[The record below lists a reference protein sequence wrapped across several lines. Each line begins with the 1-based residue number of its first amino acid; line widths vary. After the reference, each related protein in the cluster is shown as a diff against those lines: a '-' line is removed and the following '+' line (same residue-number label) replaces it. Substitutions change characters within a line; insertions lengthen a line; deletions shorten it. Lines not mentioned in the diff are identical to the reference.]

1 VIRRYLRIV
10 ALIGVV
16 AIVAAACGGDEAEAP
31 PSPAGG
37 DIQAGGVIK
46 MGISADVDEAF
57 DPAKEYSQIS
67 WSIFNCCLLRTLLQY
82 NGLDAAN
89 GGSEVMP
96 DLATDLPEL
105 SDDGLVYTF
114 HIKDGVTFGPPFE
127 DVEITS
133 ADFVRAIEREACTVC
148 HEGGYAFYYTDN
160 SEGDSLIE
168 GIQEFAEGKA
178 DSISGLE
185 TPDDKTLVIT
195 LTEATGDFPL
205 RMAMPAMAPI
215 PEGAAEGHD
224 RDYGRFLVSS
234 GPYMWEGADQ
244 LDFSVPAKQ
253 QKPVSGYDPGR
264 SWELVRNPSYD
275 PATDDLRSSYL
286 DGVQVEINESTD
298 VNFNKWESGEIDY
311 VYDGVPPPELL
322 QQYSTDPQLQEQLKV
337 NPTDG
342 LRYLSMN
349 IAEPPFDDI
358 HVRKAMNYIID
369 KDALRRARGG
379 DLYGGIAGHIVPD
392 TILGGVLA
400 DYDPYATEGGQGDIE
415 LAKEEMS
422 QSKYDSNGDGV
433 CDAPECNSVPLIA
446 DRETP
451 YPEQNA
457 IIADNAAQIGIDF
470 KVSEGDRY
478 TFMYEKCLD
487 PGAHAAFCP
496 SVGWFKD
503 YGDAF
508 TFGPPILGSVGI
520 GPEGCCNY
528 SLVGASPQVLKE
540 HGYKVTEVP
549 SLDAQMA
556 ECATL
561 PLGDERTNCWAE
573 WDRTTMED
581 VVPFVPWI
589 FDNEVR
595 LAGPRIV
602 NYTYSSNQ
610 GTMALQHVA
619 LVNGGA

>member
-1 VIRRYLRIV
+1 MIRRYLRVV
-10 ALIGVV
+10 ALVGVLAV
-16 AIVAAACGGDEAEAP
+16 VAAACGEEEAP
-31 PSPAGG
+31 PEATPGG
-37 DIQAGGVIK
+37 EITAGGVIT
-46 MGISADVDEAF
+46 MGVSADVDEAF

-67 WSIFNCCLLRTLLQY
+67 WSIYNCCLLRTLLQY

-89 GGSEVMP
+89 GGSEVQP

-114 HIKDGVTFGPPFE
+114 HIKDGVFFSPPFE

-148 HEGGYAFYYTDN
+148 HEGGYAFYYTD
-160 SEGDSLIE
+160 SSTGDSLIE

-178 DSISGLE
+178 DSISGVQ

-195 LTEATGDFPL
+195 LTEPTGDFPL

-224 RDYGRFLVSS
+224 KDYGRYLVSS
-234 GPYMWEGADQ
+234 GPYMWEGSDQ

-253 QKPVSGYDPGR
+253 QEPVSGYDPGR
-264 SWELVRNPSYD
+264 SWVLVRNPSWD
-275 PATDDLRSSYL
+275 ADTDDLRSAYL
-286 DGVQVEINESTD
+286 DGVEVAINESSD

-311 VYDGVPPPELL
+311 VYDGVPPAELL
-322 QQYSTDPQLQEQLKV
+322 QQYSTDPELKDQLHV

-342 LRYLSMN
+342 IRYLSMN
-349 IAEPPFDDI
+349 IAEPPFDDV
-358 HVRKAMNYIID
+358 HVRKAMNYVID

-379 DLYGGIAGHIVPD
+379 ELYGGIAGHIIPD

-400 DYDPYATEGGQGDIE
+400 DYDPYASEGGQGDVE
-415 LAKEEMS
+415 AAKEEMK
-422 QSKYDSNGDGV
+422 QSKYDTDGDGV
-433 CDAPECNSVPLIA
+433 CDAPECKGVPLIA
-446 DRETP
+446 DREDP
-451 YPEQNA
+451 YSEQNA
-457 IIADNAAQIGIDF
+457 IIADNAAKIGIDF

-503 YGDAF
+503 YGDAY

-520 GPEGCCNY
+520 GPEACCNY
-528 SLVGASPQVLKE
+528 SLVGASPAVLRKF
-540 HGYKVTEVP
+540 GYKATSVP
-549 SLDAQMA
+549 SLDDQMG
-556 ECATL
+556 ECARL
-561 PLGDERTNCWAE
+561 PLGDERTNCWAD
-573 WDRTTMED
+573 WDRTTMEE

-610 GTMALQHVA
+610 GTIALQHVA
-619 LVNGGA
+619 LAGGGA